1 MSEKQ
6 QVTTT
11 LTPEMRDRIDRAIA
25 VTGHSHRGKFMA
37 MCTDILLTAL
47 ENGGM
52 DSTDLGVRVEVVSG
66 ELGHYRRKMRS
77 RDERQTATS
86 SRVLQFPFARSARSV
101 AYGLGR

>member
-1 MSEKQ
+1 MNEKQ

-11 LTPEMRDRIDRAIA
+11 LTPEMRDRIYRAVA
-25 VTGHSHRGKFMA
+25 VTGHSHPGKFMA

-52 DSTDLGVRVEVVSG
+52 DSADLGIRVEVLSG

-77 RDERQTATS
+77 RNDRQTATS
-86 SRVLQFPFARSARSV
+86 SRVLQIPFARSARSV
-101 AYGLGR
+101 ARGSGR